1 MSVVVFAE
9 TWEGRFK
16 KATFEAVGYASALGR
31 EMGTETVAVV
41 LGQCSDEL
49 EQLGRYG
56 AAKVVHIAG
65 ADLNSF
71 EASRYA
77 AALSAQVERAGA
89 NVLIVSG
96 SFNGKTLAPLVS
108 VALEAALITQCV
120 ELPTS
125 TQPVRVKRGAFS
137 GKGYAYFESRAP
149 KHVLSIVPNGIGLKE
164 HPVSAVV
171 ETAEMAVAAPK
182 TQQISVERAS
192 GTIALPEAEIVVS
205 GGRGLKAPENWKML
219 EELAEVLGAG
229 TACSKPVSDMHWR
242 PHSEHVGQ
250 TGIAINPNLYIAVGI
265 SGAIQHLAGVSGSKT
280 IVVINSDP
288 EAPFFK
294 AADYGIV
301 GDAFEVVP
309 KLTAAVKA
317 FKSAH

>member
-16 KATFEAVGYASALGR
+16 KATFEAVGYASAVGR
-31 EMGTETVAVV
+31 MMGSETVAVV
-41 LGQCSDEL
+41 LGSCSDNL

-56 AAKVVHIAG
+56 ASKVVHIADAG
-65 ADLNSF
+65 LNSF

-77 AALSAQVERAGA
+77 AVLSAQFEKAGA
-89 NVLIVSG
+89 LVLVVSA

-108 VALEAALITQCV
+108 VPLEAALITQCI
-120 ELPTS
+120 ELPVS
-125 TQPVRVKRGAFS
+125 TQPMRVKRGAFS
-137 GKGYAYFESRAP
+137 GKGYAHFESKASRNILA
-149 KHVLSIVPNGIGLKE
+149 IVPNGIGLKE
-164 HPVSAVV
+164 HPVQTVV
-171 ETAEMAVAAPK
+171 ETAEAADGAPK
-182 TQQISVERAS
+182 TQQVSIERAS

-309 KLTAAVKA
+309 QLTAAVKA